1 MKNLSIKTL
10 DGTQYIHI
18 IVKGDLSAVDA
29 MLFKK
34 HSQKLISESDKD
46 VTIDLSEVTNFDIA
60 GLNAILQAHRNL
72 KSKGSELKVI
82 QMKNETVAELF
93 YLTQFDK
100 YLSLIPAA

>member
-10 DGTQYIHI
+10 SGLQDIHI

-29 MLFKK
+29 MSFKK
-34 HSQKLISESDKD
+34 ESQRLISGSDKN
-46 VTIDLSEVTNFDIA
+46 VIIDLSEVTNFDIA

-72 KSKGSELKVI
+72 KSKGSELRVI
-82 QMKNETVAELF
+82 RMKNENVAELF

-100 YLSLIPAA
+100 YLRLIPAA

>member
-1 MKNLSIKTL
+1 MRNLSIKTL
-10 DGTQYIHI
+10 DGMQAIHI

-29 MLFKK
+29 MSFKK
-34 HSQKLISESDKD
+34 QSLRLISESDKN
-46 VTIDLSEVTNFDIA
+46 VIIDLTEVTNFDIA

-82 QMKNETVAELF
+82 RMKNENVAELF

-100 YLSLIPAA
+100 YLRLIPAA